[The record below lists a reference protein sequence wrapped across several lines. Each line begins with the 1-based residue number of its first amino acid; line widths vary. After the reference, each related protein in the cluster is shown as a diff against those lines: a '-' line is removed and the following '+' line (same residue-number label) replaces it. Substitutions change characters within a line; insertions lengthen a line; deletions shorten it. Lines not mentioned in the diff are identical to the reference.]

1 MVEIVA
7 DQVRLSKLRGDH
19 QGAAALTRDLL
30 PYGGQNTCRRTF
42 GFHDVDA
49 RRVKNAPG
57 ALSATARLVPLVYWT
72 CHYIIPLQLRV

>member
-42 GFHDVDA
+42 GFRDVNVRKVETA
-49 RRVKNAPG
+49 AW
-57 ALSATARLVPLVYWT
+57 ALSAAKRLVPLVDWT
-72 CHYIIPLQLRV
+72 CH